1 MPLDRRKTTRERI
14 ALRVRL
20 PNGLIAHSRD
30 ISPRGLFLQ
39 LPPRSRIA
47 RWTAIE
53 VDLPRI
59 GLRARAL
66 AEVIRTERQGASL
79 GVALRLR
86 HIRLSI
92 LPSHHRA

>member
-1 MPLDRRKTTRERI
+1 MPLDRRKTPRERI

-30 ISPRGLFLQ
+30 ISPRGLYLQ
-39 LPPRSRIA
+39 LPPRSRMA
-47 RWTAIE
+47 PWVAIE
-53 VDLPRI
+53 VELPRI

-66 AEVIRTERQGASL
+66 AEVIRTERLGSSL

-86 HIRLSI
+86 HIRLAI
-92 LPSHHRA
+92 LPKRHRD